1 MIAMPKDTLE
11 IEITSRCTLACPACS
26 RMNTKHL
33 RSKWD
38 TGDLPL
44 ELLESVIKDSNFKG
58 YTLIG
63 CYGDCIY
70 HPQFWDVMRLLVDN
84 DKQFMVHTNG
94 SSRSRKWWE
103 QSYDIDF
110 ENSPKHKFYFSIDGL
125 ADTNHL
131 YRINAKWKTIE
142 TALDVMS
149 NHPSRPDL
157 RWRWLD
163 FEYNKHQKDEARKL
177 AESMDIKFEV
187 YDSFRSQDQYKHETP
202 EIFTAEVL

>member
-1 MIAMPKDTLE
+1 MQVMTKDTLE
-11 IEITSRCTLACPACS
+11 IEITSKCTLACPACS
-26 RMNTKHL
+26 RVNTKEM
-33 RSKWD
+33 RAKWD

-44 ELLESVIKDSNFKG
+44 ELLERVIKDTTFKE
-58 YTLIG
+58 YILVG

-84 DKQFMVHTNG
+84 DKNFMVHTNG

-103 QSYDIDF
+103 QSYDIKF
-110 ENSPKHKFYFSIDGL
+110 KNSFTNRFYFSIDGL
-125 ADTNHL
+125 ADTNHF

-149 NHPSRPDL
+149 NHPSKPDL

-163 FEYNKHQKDEARKL
+163 FEYNRHQQDEARKF
-177 AESMDIKFEV
+177 AESLGIKFEV
-187 YDSFRSQDQYKHETP
+187 YDSFRSQDQYKHATP
-202 EIFTAEVL
+202 EIFTAAVH